1 MTEHMKAG
9 KFKAQCLKVMDRVK
23 KTRKKVV
30 ITKHNKPV
38 AQLVPIEEKEATLFG
53 AMKGTIHILGDIIAP
68 IGESWD
74 ADH

>member
-23 KTRKKVV
+23 KTRKKIV

-38 AQLVPIEEKEATLFG
+38 AQLVPIEEKETSLFG
-53 AMKGTIHILGDIIAP
+53 SMKGSIHILGDIVAP
-68 IGESWD
+68 IGEAWD